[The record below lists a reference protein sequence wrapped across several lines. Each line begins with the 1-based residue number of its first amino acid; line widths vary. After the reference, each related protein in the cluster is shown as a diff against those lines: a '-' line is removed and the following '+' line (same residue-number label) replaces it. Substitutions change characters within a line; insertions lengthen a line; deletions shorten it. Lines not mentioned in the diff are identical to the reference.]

1 MLRYGIWPER
11 CGRRAVPMKRR
22 EQSVAQRRV
31 GLIVT
36 VLGAMCL
43 TVAMLLLSVKTAAFD
58 RSFYAE
64 EYQRLRTAQRVGMT
78 DEDLMIAT
86 DVLLDYLVDAR
97 SDLYVELPVD
107 GNVQPVYNEREVAH
121 MEDVKAL
128 YLGAVYTMYA
138 LFGAFALSWLIAYTL
153 CRCTG
158 SQILR
163 ATIVGVG
170 VAIGVIAIIGLL
182 AVCNFSWF
190 WTRFHHVFFRNDL
203 WLLDPSTSILINM
216 VPEAFFFALVMRILW
231 SFICMVA
238 AVGGACAL
246 GLWILHLRNERSKE
260 EA

>member
-1 MLRYGIWPER
+1 M
-11 CGRRAVPMKRR
+11 
-22 EQSVAQRRV
+22 
-31 GLIVT
+31 
-36 VLGAMCL
+36 LGAVCL
-43 TVAMLLLSVKTAAFD
+43 TVALLLLSVKTSAFD

-78 DEDLMIAT
+78 EEDLMLAT

-97 SDLYVELPVD
+97 SDLYVELSVD
-107 GNVQPVYNEREVAH
+107 GNVQPVYNAREVAH

-128 YLGAVYTMYA
+128 YLGAVHTMVT
-138 LFGAFALSWLIAYTL
+138 LFGLFVLSWLVAGTL
-153 CRCTG
+153 CRCRG

-170 VAIGVIAIIGLL
+170 VAIGLIAILGLI
-182 AVCNFSWF
+182 AACNFSWF
-190 WTRFHHVFFRNDL
+190 WTNFHHVFFSNDL
-203 WLLDPSTSILINM
+203 WLLDPATSILINM

-238 AVGGACAL
+238 VVGAVCAL
-246 GLWILHLRNERSKE
+246 GLWALHLKNERNKE